1 MFHYPDQ
8 ALEELAEAKLHAARE
23 LQAVRADLKSAQEE
37 FNSAR
42 QMSLQ
47 KQNELQSEVNQ
58 LKMSNELRE
67 KDIDRLNHTVS
78 SEKTQRDLKVQELQQ
93 QLEDAMNEIDAA
105 KSSQRSLEMNCKIIE
120 SERKNMGDRLQAR
133 ACPASSPPLLHVRL
147 LTPDFQI
154 AINEAE
160 RYKSA
165 VANLETQA
173 KLAESQIS
181 SIKNQLEQK
190 TAQLDEAQV
199 RKRVALLGV
208 VVTF

>member
-133 ACPASSPPLLHVRL
+133 ACPATSPLLHARL
-147 LTPDFQI
+147 LTSNFQI

-165 VANLETQA
+165 VSNLETQA

-199 RKRVALLGV
+199 RKRVAVSLRV